1 MELLRLKKFTR
12 DRGIHTLSELMDYI
26 EYLEDVKRY
35 YGEVTNMI
43 RDMYQKHFQGNKSGS
58 C

>member
-1 MELLRLKKFTR
+1 MELLRLKEFTR

-26 EYLEDVKRY
+26 EYLEDIERY
-35 YGEVTNMI
+35 YREVTNMI
-43 RDMYQKHFQGNKSGS
+43 QDMYQKHFQGNKSGS